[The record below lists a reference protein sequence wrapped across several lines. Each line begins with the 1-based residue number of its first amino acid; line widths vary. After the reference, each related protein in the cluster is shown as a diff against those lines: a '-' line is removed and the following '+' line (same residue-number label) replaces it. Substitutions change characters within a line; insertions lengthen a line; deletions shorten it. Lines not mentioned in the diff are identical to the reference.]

1 MVCEDDEPDVQIGIP
16 AVMLPQDVGAI
27 LENDLMTKSKGMCF
41 FFFFGA
47 YINNWP
53 CITITLDY
61 FLFKK
66 IVFLHGNTLFYSF

>member
-41 FFFFGA
+41 FFFLGL
-47 YINNWP
+47 IL
-53 CITITLDY
+53 TIGHASPL
-61 FLFKK
+61 LWIISCLKK
-66 IVFLHGNTLFYSF
+66 

>member
-27 LENDLMTKSKGMCF
+27 LENDLMNKSKGMCF
-41 FFFFGA
+41 FSA

-61 FLFKK
+61 LLF
-66 IVFLHGNTLFYSF
+66 